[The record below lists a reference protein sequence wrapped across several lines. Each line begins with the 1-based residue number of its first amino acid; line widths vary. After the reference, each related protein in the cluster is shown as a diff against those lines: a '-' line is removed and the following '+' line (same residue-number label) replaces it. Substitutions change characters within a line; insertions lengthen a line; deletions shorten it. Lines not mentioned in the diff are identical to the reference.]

1 MKTHTMMTLFS
12 LLLFYMAPQQEFTAY
27 RQDIRGGAIRVG
39 TSDDGRM
46 FFTNNDRSVYYL
58 YLRADQ
64 LPEIAELWINGEAF
78 DFTVTEVK
86 AAVVIKTGFRFG
98 NGLQADTLTTPDGTP
113 VYQIM
118 VREPLKVPVKRG
130 IQLGV
135 RLVMKDQRMMHADI
149 RQLPDA
155 FEQ

>member
-1 MKTHTMMTLFS
+1 MMTLFS

-27 RQDIRGGAIRVG
+27 RQDIRGGATLIG
-39 TSDDGRM
+39 TSEDGRM

-64 LPEIAELWINGEAF
+64 LPEITELWINGEAF

-86 AAVVIKTGFRFG
+86 TAVVIKTGFRFG
-98 NGLQADTLTTPDGTP
+98 NGLQADTLTNPGATPI
-113 VYQIM
+113 YQIM
-118 VREPLKVPVKRG
+118 VREPLNVPRKRG

-135 RLVMKDQRMMHADI
+135 RLVMKDHRMMHTDI
-149 RQLPDA
+149 HQLPDA